1 MTSEPPSLADLSA
14 PVAAAFRQAY
24 KDFVVRDTD
33 RTDADLGLLEASGIM
48 VSRVLADD
56 DDFFG
61 LDSLEPG
68 ECCYEFTRYGQA
80 LLSELYKERVMA
92 MGSS

>member
-1 MTSEPPSLADLSA
+1 MISYPPSFADLPA

-24 KDFVVRDTD
+24 EDFVVRDTD
-33 RTDADLGLLEASGIM
+33 RTSADLGLLETSGIM
-48 VSRVLADD
+48 VSKVLAED

-68 ECCYEFTRYGQA
+68 ERCYEFTRYGQA

-92 MGSS
+92 I